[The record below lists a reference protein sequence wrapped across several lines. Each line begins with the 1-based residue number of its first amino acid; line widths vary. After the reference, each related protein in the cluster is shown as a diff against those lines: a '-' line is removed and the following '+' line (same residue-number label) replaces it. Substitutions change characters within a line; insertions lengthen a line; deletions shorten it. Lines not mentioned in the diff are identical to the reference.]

1 MYKIILRKRIR
12 EKNKMRIKA
21 LAAIALAAMVINAT
35 GCAQNGDS
43 GKTESGQSAAEQ
55 TVKEDNSKG
64 RKLKV
69 IVSALTPCSPCGP
82 FVNI

>member
-1 MYKIILRKRIR
+1 
-12 EKNKMRIKA
+12 MRIKA

-55 TVKEDNSKG
+55 TVKEGNSTG
-64 RKLKV
+64 NTQSSGEEEQ
-69 IVSALTPCSPCGP
+69 ILTKAHTENRELMQIQSL
-82 FVNI
+82 